1 MYCGIISPN
10 TNGGN
15 ALRVYISVKPVIK
28 LLVLIT
34 LSIFLVSCGDG
45 GGEPSPGADVPD
57 GYYHNAEHG
66 IAFKPPDEWEKY
78 YPSVG
83 VVAFRT
89 PGATSHANMSLVV
102 ESTSDGSNEYAK
114 SNKDGL
120 SNIAGLTIAG
130 EEPQESIGDKE
141 AYELSIYIELN
152 EDESNEVRQEH
163 TIWVEDGK
171 GYCLIFSALTD
182 KWSDY
187 QQTFQEVRGSF
198 TFDI

>member
-1 MYCGIISPN
+1 M
-10 TNGGN
+10 
-15 ALRVYISVKPVIK
+15 RVYISVKPVIN

-34 LSIFLVSCGDG
+34 LSIFLVSCGG
-45 GGEPSPGADVPD
+45 GSNDPSSDEDVPD
-57 GYYHNAEHG
+57 GYYQNAEHG
-66 IAFKPPDEWEKY
+66 IGFQPPDEWEKY

-89 PGATSHANMSLVV
+89 PGVTSYANMSLVV
-102 ESTSDGSNEYAK
+102 ESTSDGLNEYAK

-120 SNIAGLTIAG
+120 SSIAGLTIAG

-187 QQTFQEVRGSF
+187 QQTFQEVRSSF
-198 TFDI
+198 IFDI